1 MRIAASL
8 RRRDPRLL
16 ISERECRLL
25 APGITAWLAR
35 GVSEAEVVRALCQ
48 GLPTVLRGRA
58 AGILAWRLREHLPP
72 PVSVAASA
80 PPVTP

>member
-1 MRIAASL
+1 MRVAHAL

-16 ISERECRLL
+16 LSERECRTL
-25 APGITAWLAR
+25 APGITAWLDR
-35 GVSEAEVVRALCQ
+35 GTSEAEVVRALCQ

-72 PVSVAASA
+72 PA
-80 PPVTP
+80 P